1 VESRNRAVPPGKSD
15 EGEREPVLMNPKPHF
30 RVLLIEDS
38 QSDADLIEIYLQ
50 QVTSAEYAVSRCES
64 LAELRATVATDRK
77 FDVVLADLSLPDS
90 YGIETCQRVQAE
102 LPLLPIIVLT
112 GLDDETVA
120 FEALQSGAQDYL
132 VKGRIDGQL
141 LSRAI
146 RYSIERQKARERQRQ
161 SDEHLRLITEQLPA
175 VLWTTDTDLRITAP
189 STACV
194 IRDDFERPVVGE
206 QLADYFQTTEPDFPP
221 LVAHRQALAGQSVS
235 FDFCWKG
242 RSLSVHVE
250 PLRDAAGTIIGT
262 IGVSLDISTQQRM
275 EEELKAARHV
285 QQALFPKQ
293 SPQIPGYDLAGAVY
307 PADETAGD
315 YFDFIPMA
323 DDCLGLVVGDVTGHG
338 LGPALLMAELR
349 AYLRAIAAT
358 RPHCGELLMLAN
370 RFLSADLEEH
380 RFVTLFFAR
389 LEPDKRSLTYASAG
403 HCGYV
408 LRADGETETLPSTGL
423 PLGLIPDTIINTS
436 FSIEL
441 RPGDLF
447 FVPTDGFQEAHTESN
462 ELYGL
467 PRVLDFLHRH
477 RDLPA
482 ARIIELLRDEVLAFS
497 GSKVGQVKDD
507 MSALLV
513 RCMGR

>member
-1 VESRNRAVPPGKSD
+1 
-15 EGEREPVLMNPKPHF
+15 MNPKPHI

-50 QVTSAEYAVSRCES
+50 QVTTADYEVCRCDS
-64 LAELRATVATDRK
+64 LAEMQSELAAGNG
-77 FDVVLADLSLPDS
+77 FDVVLLDLSLPDS
-90 YGIETCQRVQAE
+90 YGTETCQRVHTTVPA
-102 LPLLPIIVLT
+102 LPIIVLT
-112 GLDDETVA
+112 GLDDETI
-120 FEALQSGAQDYL
+120 ALETLQIGAQDYL
-132 VKGRIDGQL
+132 VKGHIDGLL

-146 RYSIERQKARERQRQ
+146 RYSIERQKAREQQRQ

-194 IRDDFERPVVGE
+194 INDDFQRPVVGE
-206 QLADYFQTTEPDFPP
+206 RLTDYFRTTDPTFQP
-221 LVAHRQALAGQSVS
+221 LVAHQEALAGKSVS
-235 FDFCWKG
+235 FDFHWQA

-250 PLRDAAGTIIGT
+250 PLRDTAGTIIGT
-262 IGVSLDISTQQRM
+262 IGVSLDVSTQQRM
-275 EEELKAARHV
+275 AEELKAAYHV

-293 SPQIPGYDLAGAVY
+293 APQLAGYDLAGAVY

-315 YFDFIPMA
+315 YYDFIPMA
-323 DDCLGLVVGDVTGHG
+323 GDCLGLVVGDVTGHG

-349 AYLRAIAAT
+349 AYLRAIAST
-358 RPHCGELLMLAN
+358 RPHCGEILMLAN

-389 LEPDKRSLTYASAG
+389 LEPEKRSLTYASAG

-408 LRADGETETLPSTGL
+408 LRANGETETLPSTGL
-423 PLGLIPDTIINTS
+423 PLGLIPDTILNTS
-436 FSIEL
+436 FPVEL
-441 RPGDLF
+441 QPGDLF
-447 FVPTDGFQEAHTESN
+447 FVPTDGFQEAHTEAN

-467 PRVLDFLHRH
+467 PRVLEFLHQQG
-477 RDLPA
+477 DLPA
-482 ARIIELLRDEVLAFS
+482 ARIIELLHGDVLEFA
-497 GSKVGQVKDD
+497 GVKGRRVKDD

-513 RCMGR
+513 RCLGR

>member
-1 VESRNRAVPPGKSD
+1 
-15 EGEREPVLMNPKPHF
+15 MNPKPSI
-30 RVLLIEDS
+30 RVLLVEDS

-50 QVTSAEYAVSRCES
+50 QVTSADYELCRCET
-64 LAELRATVATDRK
+64 LAEMHDEFSAGNG
-77 FDVVLADLSLPDS
+77 FDVVLLDLSLPDS
-90 YGIETCQRVQAE
+90 YGIETCQRVHASV
-102 LPLLPIIVLT
+102 PTLPIIVLT
-112 GLDDETVA
+112 GMDDETI
-120 FEALQSGAQDYL
+120 ALETLQIGAQDYL
-132 VKGRIDGQL
+132 VKGHIDGRL
-141 LSRAI
+141 LSRSI
-146 RYSIERQKARERQRQ
+146 RYSIERQKARELQRQ
-161 SDEHLRLITEQLPA
+161 SDEHIRLITEQLPA

-194 IRDDFERPVVGE
+194 IADDFERPVVGE
-206 QLADYFQTTEPDFPP
+206 PLADYFGNSEPDFQP
-221 LVAHRQALAGQSVS
+221 LVAHRDALAGKSVS
-235 FDFCWKG
+235 FDFNWKG
-242 RSLSVHVE
+242 QSLSVHVE
-250 PLRDAAGTIIGT
+250 PLRDTAGTIIGT
-262 IGVSLDISTQQRM
+262 IGVSLDVSTQQRM

-293 SPQIPGYDLAGAVY
+293 PPQIDGFDLAGAVY

-323 DDCLGLVVGDVTGHG
+323 DDCQGLVVGDVTGHG

-349 AYLRAIAAT
+349 AYLRAIAST
-358 RPHCGELLMLAN
+358 RPHCGEILMLAN

-389 LEPDKRSLTYASAG
+389 LEPEKRSLTYASAG

-408 LRADGETETLPSTGL
+408 LRANGETETLPSTGL

-441 RPGDLF
+441 QPGDLF
-447 FVPTDGFQEAHTESN
+447 FVPTDGFQEAHTATN

-467 PRVLDFLHRH
+467 PRVLEFLHRH
-477 RDLPA
+477 RDQPA
-482 ARIIELLRDEVLAFS
+482 ARIIELLRDEVLEFS
-497 GSKVGQVKDD
+497 GVKGRRVKDD

-513 RCMGR
+513 RCLGRQA

>member
-1 VESRNRAVPPGKSD
+1 
-15 EGEREPVLMNPKPHF
+15 MNPKRHT

-50 QVTSAEYAVSRCES
+50 QVTSTDYEVCRCES
-64 LAELRATVATDRK
+64 LAEMRETIASDHG

-90 YGIETCQRVQAE
+90 YGIETCQRVQTS

-120 FEALQSGAQDYL
+120 MEALQAGAQDYL
-132 VKGRIDGQL
+132 VKGHIDGQL

-146 RYSIERQKARERQRQ
+146 RYSIERQKARQRQRQ
-161 SDEHLRLITEQLPA
+161 SDEHIRLITEQLPA
-175 VLWTTDTDLRITAP
+175 VLWTTDTDLCITAP

-194 IRDDFERPVVGE
+194 ITDDFERPVVGE
-206 QLADYFQTTEPDFPP
+206 RLADYFGTEEPDFPP
-221 LVAHRQALAGQSVS
+221 LLAHQQALTGESVS
-235 FDFCWKG
+235 FDFRSQG
-242 RSLSVHVE
+242 RTLSVHVE
-250 PLRDAAGTIIGT
+250 PLRDAGGTIIGT
-262 IGVSLDISTQQRM
+262 IGVSLDVSTQQRM
-275 EEELKAARHV
+275 EDELQAARHV

-293 SPQIPGYDLAGAVY
+293 APRPTGFDIAGAVY

-315 YFDFIPMA
+315 YFDYIPME
-323 DDCLGLVVGDVTGHG
+323 DNCLGLVVGDVTGHG

-349 AYLRAIAAT
+349 AYLRAIAST
-358 RPHCGELLMLAN
+358 RPHCGEILMLAN

-389 LEPDKRSLTYASAG
+389 LEPEKRKLTYASAG

-408 LRADGETETLPSTGL
+408 LRANGETEQLPSTGL
-423 PLGLIPDTIINTS
+423 PLGLIPDTILNTS
-436 FSIEL
+436 FPVEL
-441 RPGDLF
+441 QPGDLF
-447 FVPTDGFQEAHTESN
+447 FVPTDGFQEAHTGNN

-467 PRVLDFLHRH
+467 PRVLDFLNQH

-482 ARIIELLRDEVLAFS
+482 ARIIELLRDDVLEFA
-497 GSKVGQVKDD
+497 GVKGQQVKDD

-513 RCMGR
+513 RCLGR

>member
-1 VESRNRAVPPGKSD
+1 LDFGGSDQGK
-15 EGEREPVLMNPKPHF
+15 GEPVLMNPKPHI

-50 QVTSAEYAVSRCES
+50 HVTSAEYEVFRCGS
-64 LAELRATVATDRK
+64 LAEMNRAFGSDRN

-90 YGIETCQRVQAE
+90 YGIETCQRVQAA

-194 IRDDFERPVVGE
+194 IRDDFERPAVGE
-206 QLADYFQTTEPDFPP
+206 SLADYFATNDPEFAP
-221 LVAHRQALAGQSVS
+221 LVAHQQALAGKSVS
-235 FDFCWKG
+235 FDFHWKG

-250 PLRDAAGTIIGT
+250 PLRDAVGTIIGT
-262 IGVSLDISTQQRM
+262 IGVSLDVSAQQRM
-275 EEELKAARHV
+275 QDELKAAHHV
-285 QQALFPKQ
+285 QQALFPKKA
-293 SPQIPGYDLAGAVY
+293 PQIAGFDLAGAVY

-349 AYLRAIAAT
+349 AYLRAIAST
-358 RPHCGELLMLAN
+358 RPHCGEILMLAN
-370 RFLSADLEEH
+370 RFLAADLEDH

-389 LEPDKRSLTYASAG
+389 LEPEKRALTYASAG

-408 LRADGETETLPSTGL
+408 LRANGETEKLPSTGL

-441 RPGDLF
+441 QPGDLL
-447 FVPTDGFQEAHTESN
+447 FVPTDGFQEAHTEAS

-482 ARIIELLRDEVLAFS
+482 ARIIKLLRDEVLEFA
-497 GSKVGQVKDD
+497 GLKGQKVKDD
-507 MSALLV
+507 MSALLA
-513 RCMGR
+513 RCLGR